1 MKLSIK
7 LFIENNGKY
16 IFGPG
21 RAELLRA
28 IDRLGSLSKA
38 AQEQGMSYRW
48 AWGRIKEA
56 EKALGV
62 RLLAPDTGSGKGNT
76 KVLTAEAR
84 QLLEW
89 FTSIEENMYDVAH
102 QAKIKSFSLLS
113 DSIHAAERSDQ
124 PPQKWLSPGSN
135 SQQRA

>member
-1 MKLSIK
+1 MKLLSK

-56 EKALGV
+56 EKALGI
-62 RLLAPDTGSGKGNT
+62 RLLAPDTGAGRGNT
-76 KVLTAEAR
+76 KVLTAEAH

-89 FTSIEENMYDVAH
+89 FTSIEDAMHDVMR
-102 QAKIKSFSLLS
+102 QSKITRFSLLS
-113 DSIHAAERSDQ
+113 DRAHAVGC
-124 PPQKWLSPGSN
+124 KGSTD
-135 SQQRA
+135 